1 MFGAILRLTGDEE
14 ESGVEHLY
22 IKVVERAANVV
33 NIQDFFRKVL
43 KVLKVLW
50 RMITTNGKGAMSLSF
65 PHI

>member
-14 ESGVEHLY
+14 ESGGEHLY

-43 KVLKVLW
+43 KVLKVL
-50 RMITTNGKGAMSLSF
+50 
-65 PHI
+65 